1 MSRKRTCAISSS
13 ISFLTS
19 AAIWIHMEMP
29 DVIILSSCIESRA
42 KRVRRAAGQR
52 FYQAKESETSDSK
65 SDDSVLVS
73 QAGTRNQIFGTGNQ
87 VTSRIGGIAN
97 VQSSLQGSMSY

>member
-1 MSRKRTCAISSS
+1 
-13 ISFLTS
+13 
-19 AAIWIHMEMP
+19 MEMP

-65 SDDSVLVS
+65 SDDSVSVS
-73 QAGTRNQIFGTGNQ
+73 HE
-87 VTSRIGGIAN
+87 SR
-97 VQSSLQGSMSY
+97 QRYRFR